1 MTAKPTSDRTQT
13 SLIAIKID
21 EVSAQMRVGTA
32 VALLIAVAGNAV
44 GSPGVIYAVEVED
57 DIYYQSVI
65 LHNGHDI
72 GAFTPFEMEITFEV
86 IGQTA
91 LTYTFTTVAQLQ
103 ADYAAGQLNDGFAH
117 QQP

>member
-1 MTAKPTSDRTQT
+1 MNAKPTSDRSQP
-13 SLIAIKID
+13 SLLNIEID
-21 EVSAQMRVGTA
+21 EASAQMRVGTA
-32 VALLIAVAGNAV
+32 VALLISVAGNAV

-86 IGQTA
+86 VGQTT

-103 ADYAAGQLNDGFAH
+103 ADYAAGALNDGFIR
-117 QQP
+117 QQT

>member
-1 MTAKPTSDRTQT
+1 MDVKLTSERVPTS
-13 SLIAIKID
+13 LLAIDID
-21 EVSAQMRVGTA
+21 EASAQIGVGTA
-32 VALLIAVAGNAV
+32 VALLISVAGNAV

-86 IGQTA
+86 VGQTA
-91 LTYTFTTVAQLQ
+91 LTYAFTTVGQLQ
-103 ADYAAGQLNDGFAH
+103 ADYAAGALNDGFVR